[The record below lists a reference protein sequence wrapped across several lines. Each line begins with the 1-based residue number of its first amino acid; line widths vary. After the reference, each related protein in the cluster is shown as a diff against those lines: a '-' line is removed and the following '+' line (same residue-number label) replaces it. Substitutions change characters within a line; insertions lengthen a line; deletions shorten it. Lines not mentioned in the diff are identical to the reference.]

1 MVKFSMIITFSTRT
15 GLRQYSDDKLN
26 NLCYYISVKN
36 HSFYFLIQKFFSVPV
51 IKLMYDFPFVN
62 NH

>member
-26 NLCYYISVKN
+26 NLCYYISVKSLFLFTYSKILFSTGN
-36 HSFYFLIQKFFSVPV
+36 QTDVRFSFR
-51 IKLMYDFPFVN
+51 
-62 NH
+62 